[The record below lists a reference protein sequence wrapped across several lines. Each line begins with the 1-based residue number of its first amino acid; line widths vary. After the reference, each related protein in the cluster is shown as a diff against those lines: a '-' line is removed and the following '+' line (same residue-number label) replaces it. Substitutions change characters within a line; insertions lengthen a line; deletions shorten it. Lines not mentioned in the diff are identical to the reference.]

1 VFLRTTVSSCFG
13 SLMEHFL
20 LLTVA
25 SLLFIKGRG
34 RTEALCC
41 CLSALLCFVVSFL
54 CVVTTTPT
62 LTNKC
67 LLLLFFF
74 SLHLEERQLQIC
86 ERVRSFRKQE
96 RTFQEKF
103 PLCASCILLLLVLHS
118 CCYTNCCHD
127 ASTFCF
133 YHSVTSAYHKLYELK
148 KTRNSKKKKKKHGFS
163 KVRSVRKILY
173 IYA

>member
-1 VFLRTTVSSCFG
+1 MLLSFCF
-13 SLMEHFL
+13 
-20 LLTVA
+20 
-25 SLLFIKGRG
+25 
-34 RTEALCC
+34 
-41 CLSALLCFVVSFL
+41 ALLCCEVS
-54 CVVTTTPT
+54 
-62 LTNKC
+62 
-67 LLLLFFF
+67 LLRDHHSHSHQQMLALAFSFY

-133 YHSVTSAYHKLYELK
+133 YHSVTSAYHKLYKLK
-148 KTRNSKKKKKKHGFS
+148 KTRSSKKKEKKKKKHGFS
-163 KVRSVRKILY
+163 KVRPVRKILY